1 MADEKIAMSM
11 RNLGEALDRLDE
23 AVAEPEAANRLVID
37 GTIQRFEFSVELF
50 WKTLRRAL
58 EREGVACA
66 TPRETLRAAYAAGW
80 LAEEA
85 VWLAML
91 TDRNRTSHIDS
102 QAMAREI
109 WLRIKGYAP
118 ALRAAFTDLQA
129 RAG

>member
-1 MADEKIAMSM
+1 MDEKLAISL
-11 RNLGEALDRLDE
+11 RNLGEALDRLEE
-23 AVAEPEAANRLVID
+23 AVAEPEGANRLVID

-58 EREGVACA
+58 EREGIIAS

-85 VWLAML
+85 LWLAML
-91 TDRNRTSHIDS
+91 ADRNRTSHIYS
-102 QAMAREI
+102 HTMAREI

-118 ALRAAFTDLQA
+118 ALRAAFADLQA
-129 RAG
+129 RGA